1 MDADLLTLT
10 RQIADSLYS
19 FVQAGPVA
27 SVGTAQ
33 LSGEQCFVVAVSV
46 ETHGLKCFQLNL

>member
-19 FVQAGPVA
+19 CVQAGPVA

-46 ETHGLKCFQLNL
+46 ETHGLKRFQLNL